1 MKSEA
6 PDPFREAMLR
16 YLDGSLP
23 EAETRE
29 LNAHLEASP
38 ERRREFAQLLR
49 QDIQLTELGAKL
61 AENVIPLHAARAG
74 AWWKQPRAAMALA
87 ASVALLAAA
96 AALWFRREPHEE
108 AAFHFT
114 RVTGEVWVERGD
126 VRRRATTS
134 LALLAGDRLNTAR
147 GAEAEVQFVREPTLL
162 GVRAETSLRLP
173 RPGRKVVDL
182 EEGTVSAKVAPQPLG
197 QPLIFSTLQGVATV
211 LGTELLLST
220 DAVSTHL
227 AVTEGRVR
235 LRRLSDGAAVEV
247 GANQLAVAAEET
259 PLVARPL
266 PVNNEGT
273 GLLAEYF
280 PGRQFERAQLR
291 RVDAQVQFNWEK
303 DRPARA
309 IHSDHFQVR
318 WTGFVQ
324 PKFSERYT
332 FDLVADDGVRLWVD
346 GQLLVDQWDIK
357 SRQTDMRGEI
367 VLEAGR
373 QYELK
378 LEYFETSGKAFVS
391 LYWQSESQPREIVPQ
406 VQLYPPKDR
415 ADDE

>member
-1 MKSEA
+1 MSSEA
-6 PDPFREAMLR
+6 PDSLREAMLR

-29 LNAHLEASP
+29 LNAQLQASP
-38 ERRREFAQLLR
+38 ELRREFAELLR

-61 AENVIPLHAARAG
+61 AENVIPLQAAPAG
-74 AWWKQPRAAMALA
+74 AWWKHSRAAMALA

-96 AALWFRREPHEE
+96 AFLFRHAWQPET
-108 AAFHFT
+108 AFHFT

-126 VRRRATTS
+126 VRRRAATS
-134 LALLAGDRLNTAR
+134 LALLAGDRLHTGR
-147 GAEAEVQFVREPTLL
+147 GAEAEVQFVREPTRL

-173 RPGRKVVDL
+173 RPGGKVVDL
-182 EEGTVSAKVAPQPLG
+182 EEGTVSAKVAPQPPG
-197 QPLIFSTLQGVATV
+197 EPLIFNTLQGEATV
-211 LGTELLLST
+211 LGTELLLSS

-227 AVTEGRVR
+227 AVTQGRVR

-247 GANQLAVAAEET
+247 GANQLAVAAEDA
-259 PLVARPL
+259 PLITRPL

-273 GLLAEYF
+273 GLLGEYF
-280 PGRQFERAQLR
+280 PGRQFGRAQLR
-291 RVDAQVQFNWEK
+291 RVDPQVQFNWDK

-346 GQLLVDQWDIK
+346 GQLLV
-357 SRQTDMRGEI
+357 
-367 VLEAGR
+367 
-373 QYELK
+373 
-378 LEYFETSGKAFVS
+378 
-391 LYWQSESQPREIVPQ
+391 
-406 VQLYPPKDR
+406 
-415 ADDE
+415 